1 MNVISRFVT
10 LCALLV
16 ALVACSS
23 DGDEEEIEN
32 EVIPEALICPTT
44 GILSDASVMRVFAG
58 GPAANAGDVAYDLE
72 FMRASLLE
80 CELNKE
86 HELTAKIRFDARAQF
101 GPALSDNT
109 IRYPYFV
116 AVLDPAGKVLSKT
129 VREGE
134 AKFKSGG
141 TLTRFGMEYDDI
153 KFTVPEGKDGL
164 GYEILIGFQL
174 TREQV
179 EFNRARKAKSDPDPN
194 LVTQ

>member
-1 MNVISRFVT
+1 MNVIFRFVT
-10 LCALLV
+10 LSALLV
-16 ALVACSS
+16 ALAACSS
-23 DGDEEEIEN
+23 DGDEEEIEK

-58 GPAANAGDVAYDLE
+58 GSAANAGDVAYDLE

-80 CELNKE
+80 CELNEE
-86 HELTAKIRFDARAQF
+86 HELTAKIRFDARAQS

-134 AKFKSGG
+134 AKFKSGS

-179 EFNRARKAKSDPDPN
+179 EFNRALKVKSDPGPN